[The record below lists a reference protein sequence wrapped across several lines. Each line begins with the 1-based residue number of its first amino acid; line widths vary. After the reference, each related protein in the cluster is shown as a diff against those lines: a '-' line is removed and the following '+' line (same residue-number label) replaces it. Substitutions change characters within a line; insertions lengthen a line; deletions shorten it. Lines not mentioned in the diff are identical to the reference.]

1 MLKKDAKS
9 LAIKSKRYSPK
20 PLAAMV
26 AALSVG
32 MSPTLLAQQVEEVI
46 VTATKRAES
55 TQVIPMAIS
64 VLGQESLS
72 NFIITDL
79 EDYVTML
86 PNVSYIGLG
95 PGSGN
100 VYIRGISSGG
110 ESGLGANPSV
120 AVYLDEQP
128 VTATG
133 AYLNPHIYDIQR
145 IEVLAGPQGTLFGA
159 NAQSG
164 AMRIITNKPDPT
176 AFSAGMNM
184 DVNAPKSGDVGETV
198 EGIVKMA
205 IADGAALRVEGY

>member
-1 MLKKDAKS
+1 MARFTGNLKA
-9 LAIKSKRYSPK
+9 AQARRYSPK
-20 PLAAMV
+20 PLAAII
-26 AALSVG
+26 AALTVG
-32 MSPTLLAQQVEEVI
+32 LAPAAAAQQLEEII

-55 TQVIPMAIS
+55 VQDIPMAIS
-64 VLGQESLS
+64 VLGEETLG
-72 NFIITDL
+72 NLNITDL

-110 ESGLGANPSV
+110 ESSLGANPSV
-120 AVYLDEQP
+120 AVYLDDQP

-133 AYLNPHIYDIQR
+133 AYLNPHIYDVSR

-164 AMRIITNKPDPT
+164 AMRIITNQPDT
-176 AFSAGMNM
+176 GEFSAGL
-184 DVNAPKSGDVGETV
+184 DLEIGRASCRE
-198 EGIVKMA
+198 
-205 IADGAALRVEGY
+205 RV

>member
-1 MLKKDAKS
+1 MLKNNAKF
-9 LAIKSKRYSPK
+9 LATLSKRYPPK
-20 PLAAMV
+20 PLAVMV

-32 MSPTLLAQQVEEVI
+32 MSSTVIAQQVEEVI

-55 TQVIPMAIS
+55 TQDIPMAIS
-64 VLGQESLS
+64 VLGQETLG
-72 NFIITDL
+72 NLNITDL

-120 AVYLDEQP
+120 AVYLDDQP

-133 AYLNPHIYDIQR
+133 AYLNPHIYDVQR

-164 AMRIITNKPDPT
+164 AMRIITNQPDPT
-176 AFSAGMNM
+176 GFSAG
-184 DVNAPKSGDVGETV
+184 
-198 EGIVKMA
+198 
-205 IADGAALRVEGY
+205 

>member
-1 MLKKDAKS
+1 MLKKDAKP

-55 TQVIPMAIS
+55 AQEIPMAIS
-64 VLGQESLS
+64 VLGQETLS
-72 NFIITDL
+72 NLNITDL

-110 ESGLGANPSV
+110 ESSLGANPSV

-133 AYLNPHIYDIQR
+133 AYLNPHIYDVQR

-164 AMRIITNKPDPT
+164 ASTT
-176 AFSAGMNM
+176 
-184 DVNAPKSGDVGETV
+184 
-198 EGIVKMA
+198 
-205 IADGAALRVEGY
+205 L